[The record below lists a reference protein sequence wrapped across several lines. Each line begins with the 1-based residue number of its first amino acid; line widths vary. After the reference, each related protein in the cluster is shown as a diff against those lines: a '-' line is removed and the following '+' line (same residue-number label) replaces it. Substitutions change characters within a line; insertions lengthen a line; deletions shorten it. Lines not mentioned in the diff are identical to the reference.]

1 MKCNHCY
8 FCVYELSGIRY
19 KSAKNV
25 GTNQLGTKQPVTIF
39 AYCILPPM
47 LMFQFK
53 IKFRLKFF
61 KIIYSQFSL
70 FSNHNSWIIR
80 AGRQEVLSDDW
91 RNRKPQNLFKVC
103 KMCSMIQKIWLNLR
117 KCMDDL
123 MTWTLNLNPNLN
135 TFSHTCTCKFNLA

>member
-1 MKCNHCY
+1 M
-8 FCVYELSGIRY
+8 YELSGIRY

-70 FSNHNSWIIR
+70 FPEFPEFVNN
-80 AGRQEVLSDDW
+80 
-91 RNRKPQNLFKVC
+91 
-103 KMCSMIQKIWLNLR
+103 
-117 KCMDDL
+117 
-123 MTWTLNLNPNLN
+123 
-135 TFSHTCTCKFNLA
+135 